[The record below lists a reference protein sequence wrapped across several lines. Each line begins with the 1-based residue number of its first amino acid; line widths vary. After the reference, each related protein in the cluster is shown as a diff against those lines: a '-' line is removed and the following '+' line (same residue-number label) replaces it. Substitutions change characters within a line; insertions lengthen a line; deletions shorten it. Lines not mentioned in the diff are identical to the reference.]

1 MSAALASSVFQPRWN
16 TGILVL
22 LLICAGS
29 YHPVVAQGV
38 DAADAPT
45 LFARGLTW
53 TQFLESAKAQ
63 RERWVHVTA
72 NAAVPTSTV
81 ERIRRVSAGLRIL
94 AVAEDWCPDS
104 VNTLPY
110 VARLASSLPVPL
122 RIVDRTAGE
131 PLMRRH
137 RTPDGRMATPTIVL
151 LRGVDEVAAWVERP
165 AVVQQWFLSMA
176 TSPENA
182 SRFGSRQSWY
192 DADRGQSLL
201 AELTALAEQS
211 AK

>member
-1 MSAALASSVFQPRWN
+1 MFAASPSCSICFRLNA
-16 TGILVL
+16 GMLVL
-22 LLICAGS
+22 LLICLGS
-29 YHPVVAQGV
+29 YRPAVAQGV
-38 DAADAPT
+38 DDADAPA
-45 LFARGLTW
+45 LFARGVTW

-63 RERWVHVTA
+63 RERWLQVTT
-72 NAAVPTSTV
+72 NAAVPTSAV
-81 ERIRRVSAGLRIL
+81 ERFRRVSAGLRIL

-122 RIVDRTAGE
+122 RIVDRTTGE

-182 SRFGSRQSWY
+182 SRFGNRQSWY